1 MLVGEDKAS
10 PVEKLSS
17 GPLASEARTRILD
30 LAESLFMKKGFSSV
44 TLRDIAGPLG
54 LNHSSLYH
62 HFPGG
67 KEQLFTEVMERSIR
81 RHGEGLDA
89 AIVAGEG
96 RLRDELRGIASW
108 LLSQPPMDLI
118 RMAESDLKALPPA
131 AAGRIM
137 GLVYELVIQ
146 KVQDVFERALRSA
159 QAGPCDPGLL
169 AGGVVGLLESLHS
182 APEREVGRTR
192 SDMAND
198 LLDIILKG
206 IEYKGSL
213 GG

>member
-1 MLVGEDKAS
+1 MS
-10 PVEKLSS
+10 PAEKLPG

-30 LAESLFMKKGFSSV
+30 LAESLFMKKGYSSV
-44 TLRDIAGPLG
+44 TLRDIAAPLG

-67 KEQLFTEVMERSIR
+67 KEELFAEVMERSIR
-81 RHGEGLDA
+81 RHGDGLDA
-89 AIVAGEG
+89 AIAAGKG
-96 RLRDELRGIASW
+96 SLRDELRGIAAW

-118 RMAESDLKALPPA
+118 RMAETDLKAIPPA

-137 GLVYELVIQ
+137 ELVYSLVIQ
-146 KVQDVFERALRSA
+146 KVQDVFDRARGSA
-159 QAGPCDPGLL
+159 QVGPCDPGLL

-192 SDMAND
+192 SAMAND

-206 IEYKGSL
+206 IGYMGSL